1 MSDFKEREFGKDY
14 GVEMITG
21 PLEGLLS
28 RVVIVLDENLNVIH
42 TQQVPDIAEEPNYLA
57 ALKTLL

>member
-1 MSDFKEREFGKDY
+1 MLD
-14 GVEMITG
+14 G

-28 RVVIVLDENLNVIH
+28 RVVIVLDENGNVIH
-42 TQQVPDIAEEPNYLA
+42 SQQVPDIAEEPDYLA